1 MSKINF
7 NYLILLFSASL
18 LTACTLPPIPQPT
31 ADTAIVE
38 MYAQPSRS
46 LMADTL
52 DRNRVNDGRYFQ
64 VPAGKHRLAV
74 RFQYDTSEVTGFF
87 RDRGYITCL
96 MSFNYEFEAGTTYLL
111 EARPMVTG
119 AQLLITKGDNTKL
132 FDFSEV
138 DVRCGPY

>member
-1 MSKINF
+1 MKKINL
-7 NYLILLFSASL
+7 NSLVLLLTAGL
-18 LTACTLPPIPQPT
+18 LTACTSSPIPQPT

-52 DRNRVNDGRYFQ
+52 DRQRVNDGRYFK
-64 VPAGKHRLAV
+64 VPAGSHRLAV
-74 RFQYDTSEVTGFF
+74 RFQYETAEVTGVF

-96 MSFNYEFEAGTTYLL
+96 MSFNYDFEAGVSYRL

-119 AQLLITKGDNTKL
+119 AQLLISKGDNTKL

>member
-7 NYLILLFSASL
+7 NYLVLLFSASL

-64 VPAGKHRLAV
+64 VPAGKHRLVV
-74 RFQYDTSEVTGFF
+74 RFQYDTSEVTCFF
-87 RDRGYITCL
+87 RNSGNITCL

-119 AQLLITKGDNTKL
+119 AQLLITKGYNTKL